1 MKPMVILLL
10 TLVLGSCVGYRE
22 KQVEFV
28 TQEELAAREAR
39 IQCRALARTIIQM
52 SRCDGR

>member
-1 MKPMVILLL
+1 MIRGVLLL
-10 TLVLGSCVGYRE
+10 ALALSGCVGYRE

-39 IQCRALARTIIQM
+39 IQCRALARTVIQM
-52 SRCDGR
+52 DRCNGR

>member
-1 MKPMVILLL
+1 MRIVLILIAFALN
-10 TLVLGSCVGYRE
+10 GCVEYRAA
-22 KQVEFV
+22 QIGFV

-39 IQCRALARTIIQM
+39 IQCRALARNIIQM